1 MYLLDDPL
9 SAVDAHVGRH
19 LFDACLCGL
28 LKGKTRVLVTHQL
41 HYLAAADL
49 VAVVRHGEVSDM
61 GTYEELVERGVDFQQ
76 FKLHEATDPEEHQFE
91 PIVEEDE
98 EDEEDGSASQVR
110 AGCCHLGHSCCLM
123 GLTISRVVVARCMG
137 SGQMN
142 IEGQAA
148 AELSCVRHSQRSRLH
163 QAPNLQGQQSET
175 QRVNDEEAFA
185 SQARCLLLA
194 VPCTLC
200 CGAWHAGLGL

>member
-91 PIVEEDE
+91 PIVEE

-110 AGCCHLGHSCCLM
+110 AGCRGGRGCCY
-123 GLTISRVVVARCMG
+123 G
-137 SGQMN
+137 
-142 IEGQAA
+142 
-148 AELSCVRHSQRSRLH
+148 
-163 QAPNLQGQQSET
+163 
-175 QRVNDEEAFA
+175 
-185 SQARCLLLA
+185 
-194 VPCTLC
+194 
-200 CGAWHAGLGL
+200 